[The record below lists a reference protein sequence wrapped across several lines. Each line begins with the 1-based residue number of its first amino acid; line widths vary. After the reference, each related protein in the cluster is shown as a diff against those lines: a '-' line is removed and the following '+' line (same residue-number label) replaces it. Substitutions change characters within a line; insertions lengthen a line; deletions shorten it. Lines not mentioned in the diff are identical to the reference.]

1 MIEFI
6 MFLYSKNKMCCTR
19 LLLAINVF
27 FFFPFLKI
35 SYLAWFIFKNKNKMC
50 VTRNT
55 EA

>member
-27 FFFPFLKI
+27 FLPF
-35 SYLAWFIFKNKNKMC
+35 FKNILLGL
-50 VTRNT
+50 VHF
-55 EA
+55 